1 MNFDRAAAMYC
12 PFFCEE
18 NIWQLAKKMSAQT
31 PELNNGSV
39 LFFLSARSSDSGGSY
54 LAIRNQ
60 VAFEVG
66 TTGFWDYHVVLL
78 DSKEGLIY
86 DLDTRLD
93 CPVSAGQYF
102 AQTFPSQSS
111 LPTEVQTVVRSV
123 PIQEY
128 LERFSS
134 DRSHMIDAAGE
145 PCEPFPKWPPIVADD
160 PIWLNQYRSIVDIA
174 GSQSKVV
181 GVEKFAQTVDF

>member
-1 MNFDRAAAMYC
+1 MNFDRASAMYC
-12 PFFCEE
+12 AFFCEE

-31 PELNNGSV
+31 PDLNNGSV
-39 LFFLSARSSDSGGSY
+39 LFFLSRSSDSGGSC

-60 VAFEVG
+60 IAFEVG

-78 DSKEGLIY
+78 DSQERLIY
-86 DLDTRLD
+86 DLDSRLD
-93 CPVSAGQYF
+93 CPVSAEQYF

-111 LPTEVQTVVRSV
+111 LPAEVQTVVRSV
-123 PIQEY
+123 RVPEY

-145 PCEPFPKWPPIVADD
+145 PREPFPKWPPIIADD
-160 PIWLNQYRSIVDIA
+160 PIWLSQYRSIVDIA

-181 GVEKFAQTVDF
+181 GVEKFAQTVAF